1 MKFATR
7 AIHAGYER
15 DATTHA
21 VMPPIYQTSIFSYDH
36 LGDEQPFCYSRS
48 GNPTRAALEA
58 NVAALEGMK
67 YGLAFGSGM
76 AAIDSVLRAM
86 LKPGDE
92 IIAVADCYGGAYR
105 LLTRLYQPSGVIV
118 TFADLASDPEQL
130 NALISERTRLV
141 WLESPTN
148 PLLNIV
154 DLERVASICRAR
166 GVPTAIDNTFASPYL
181 QSPRDF
187 GIDIIVH
194 SATKYLGGHSDVLLG
209 VACVDDDALFQ
220 QMKLVQ
226 NSAGAVAGPQDSFLV
241 LRGIKTLHLRMQRHE
256 ENAGRIAEWL
266 QGQPAVEKVIY
277 PGLASHPQHELARRQ
292 MRGFGGIVT
301 IYLRDNS
308 RAAAARVA
316 DRLQLFALGESLGG
330 VESIVNHSAT
340 MSHGSMPAEVKA
352 ACGIREGML
361 RLSIGIE
368 DADDLIDDLTR
379 ALAD

>member
-1 MKFATR
+1 
-7 AIHAGYER
+7 
-15 DATTHA
+15 
-21 VMPPIYQTSIFSYDH
+21 
-36 LGDEQPFCYSRS
+36 
-48 GNPTRAALEA
+48 
-58 NVAALEGMK
+58 
-67 YGLAFGSGM
+67 
-76 AAIDSVLRAM
+76 
-86 LKPGDE
+86 
-92 IIAVADCYGGAYR
+92 
-105 LLTRLYQPSGVIV
+105 
-118 TFADLASDPEQL
+118 
-130 NALISERTRLV
+130 
-141 WLESPTN
+141 
-148 PLLNIV
+148 
-154 DLERVASICRAR
+154 CRAR

-226 NSAGAVAGPQDSFLV
+226 NSAGAVAGPQDAFLV

-266 QGQPAVEKVIY
+266 QEQPAVEKVIY
-277 PGLASHPQHELARRQ
+277 PGLASHPQHALARRQ

-340 MSHGSMPAEVKA
+340 MSHGSMPADVKA

-368 DADDLIDDLTR
+368 DADDLIDDLTQ